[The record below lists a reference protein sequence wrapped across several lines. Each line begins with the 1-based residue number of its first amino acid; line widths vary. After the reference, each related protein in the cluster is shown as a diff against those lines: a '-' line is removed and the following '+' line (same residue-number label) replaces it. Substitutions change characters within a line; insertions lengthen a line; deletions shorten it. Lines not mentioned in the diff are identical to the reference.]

1 MQNNRTIETKNEMWP
16 ESHSQ
21 AGVGGNV
28 EELKAALKNAAFYC
42 PAGMTSAES
51 AAEFYRSNEDFV
63 QPFMQAWAIEKMAR
77 IIARYRTKTRRE
89 ASQQLAFEGMLGF
102 KWLPEK
108 LESKPGKFVP
118 RAKSTISG
126 FQRWA
131 RDLRQKDSTA
141 LRYANRAIALMK
153 KYTKNKRRI
162 TWEEVCR
169 KELE

>member
-21 AGVGGNV
+21 AGVGGNG

-51 AAEFYRSNEDFV
+51 AAEFYRSSEDFV

-102 KWLPEK
+102 KWRNEFT
-108 LESKPGKFVP
+108 GA
-118 RAKSTISG
+118 R
-126 FQRWA
+126 FQIFGGA
-131 RDLRQKDSTA
+131 R
-141 LRYANRAIALMK
+141 
-153 KYTKNKRRI
+153 
-162 TWEEVCR
+162 
-169 KELE
+169 